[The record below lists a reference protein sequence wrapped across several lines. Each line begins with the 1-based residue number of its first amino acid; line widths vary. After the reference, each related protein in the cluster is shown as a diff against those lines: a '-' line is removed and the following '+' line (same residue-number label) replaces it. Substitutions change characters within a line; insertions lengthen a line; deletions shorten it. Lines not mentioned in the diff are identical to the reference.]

1 MAANI
6 RKIAVIGAGVMGGGL
21 AQLFAQKGHWV
32 GLYDTSEDAL
42 GAAVQRA
49 RSNLE
54 IQVEMGWIEPVEVE
68 EALVRIDHATDLAK
82 ALENSDYVIEAVP
95 EDLELKKQVFR
106 RIGDLAPSHAVL
118 ASNTSTFDIAA
129 EVDPDIA
136 PRVLIAHFFNP
147 PQLIPLVE
155 VVAGERT
162 DEAVVASMMTLLY
175 EVGKHPLFVQRYL
188 PGFVVNRF
196 QLAINAMAYMILMEG
211 VLKPEEIDHAIEAS
225 IGLRLSTGGPFAT
238 MDLGGLDVV
247 AASAHTM
254 GFDPPGPLQERVDR
268 GELGV
273 KTGKGFYDYA
283 GMDEEEI
290 LRRRD
295 RRLMLMLEAWN
306 RSRVAGLWYAP
317 SEDA

>member
-1 MAANI
+1 MEANI
-6 RKIAVIGAGVMGGGL
+6 RKIAIIGAGVMGGGL
-21 AQLFAQKGHWV
+21 AQLFAQKGHRV
-32 GLYDTSEDAL
+32 GVYDPSEEAL
-42 GAAVQRA
+42 RGSLRRA

-54 IQVEMGWIEPVEVE
+54 IQVNMGWITPAEVE
-68 EALVRIDHATDLAK
+68 EALARIDHTTDLAK
-82 ALENSDYVIEAVP
+82 ALDNADYVIEAVP
-95 EDLELKKQVFR
+95 EDLELKKKVFR
-106 RIGDLAPSHAVL
+106 QIGDLAPSHAVL
-118 ASNTSTFDIAA
+118 ASNTSTFNIAA
-129 EVDPDIA
+129 EVDADIA

-162 DEAVVASMMTLLY
+162 DEATVASMLTLLY
-175 EVGKHPLFVQRYL
+175 EVGKHPLFIKRYL

-196 QLAINAMAYMILMEG
+196 QLAINSMAYMILMEG
-211 VLKPEEIDHAIEAS
+211 VLEPEEIDHAIEAS

-247 AASAHTM
+247 AASARTM
-254 GFDPPGPLQERVDR
+254 GFDPPAPLQEKVDR

-306 RSRVAGLWYAP
+306 RSRVAGP
-317 SEDA
+317 